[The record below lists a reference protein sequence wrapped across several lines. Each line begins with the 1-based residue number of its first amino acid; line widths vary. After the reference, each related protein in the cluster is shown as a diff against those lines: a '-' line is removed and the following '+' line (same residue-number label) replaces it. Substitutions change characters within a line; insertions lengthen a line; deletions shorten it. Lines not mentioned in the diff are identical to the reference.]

1 MSMQFQCQIRNSA
14 KLEKETR
21 APKAPKVHYWRTG
34 QWNIIISHGVS
45 VRHSSPPTFI
55 HSFGDLCRSSS
66 RSSRVCMYIQGY
78 RRGATR
84 TRLTNCLCLSPAI
97 FSPGYCF
104 AECDRPTDRTNE
116 RAADGRTDGVNEP
129 RQRASI
135 SSQPVTL
142 PGRVP
147 MAYIL
152 PVPCSA
158 RYPVPFVC
166 PDALAI
172 PRGIPCRT
180 HKIHRLRV
188 WLESWTNFRR
198 RQHAFVV
205 LVSLSINN
213 KSGAKI

>member
-1 MSMQFQCQIRNSA
+1 MSMQFQCQIWNSA

-66 RSSRVCMYIQGY
+66 RSSHVCMYIQGY

-104 AECDRPTDRTNE
+104 AECDRPTDRPNE
-116 RAADGRTDGVNEP
+116 RTSSGRTDGRSERAAAARQHQQPARNITRP
-129 RQRASI
+129 RSHGVYPPGPMLREI
-135 SSQPVTL
+135 SRTIRM
-142 PGRVP
+142 PGRP
-147 MAYIL
+147 RH
-152 PVPCSA
+152 SA
-158 RYPVPFVC
+158 
-166 PDALAI
+166 
-172 PRGIPCRT
+172 G
-180 HKIHRLRV
+180 H
-188 WLESWTNFRR
+188 S
-198 RQHAFVV
+198 
-205 LVSLSINN
+205 VSDP
-213 KSGAKI
+213 